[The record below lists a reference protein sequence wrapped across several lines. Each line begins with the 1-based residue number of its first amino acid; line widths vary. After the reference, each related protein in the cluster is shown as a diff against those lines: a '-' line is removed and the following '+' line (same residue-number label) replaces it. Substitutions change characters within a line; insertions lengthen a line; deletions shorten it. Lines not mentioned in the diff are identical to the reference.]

1 MQGHETMDDG
11 DDWIV
16 YMIALYHDRLDL
28 DIDINNTLKMHSLW
42 LVLLKLT
49 LTLVRP
55 LPTYSN
61 LDR

>member
-42 LVLLKLT
+42 PVWRT
-49 LTLVRP
+49 T
-55 LPTYSN
+55 
-61 LDR
+61 